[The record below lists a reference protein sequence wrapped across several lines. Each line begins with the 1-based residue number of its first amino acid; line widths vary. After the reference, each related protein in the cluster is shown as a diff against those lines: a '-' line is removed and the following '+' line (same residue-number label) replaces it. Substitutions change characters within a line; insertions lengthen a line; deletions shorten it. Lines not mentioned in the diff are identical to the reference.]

1 MISPAAAVAPGLAR
15 QFAGSGPLGFL
26 QQALRTGAE
35 RTPPEPAPRQ
45 DLVDRTM
52 AILERSLAERLRIPE
67 APRSVVSP
75 SEVAPTPPGPRQVA
89 DNILGFVAS
98 RLQEAAESGADS
110 GRLAVMLEQA
120 RAGFEQGFREARDEL
135 EALGLLTDDTSESI
149 EETADLVRDGFG
161 RLESRFVDGDDDFD
175 GDDDAPA
182 AAIAPA
188 GDVSRAT
195 SVFASRSELHSEAIS
210 LEVTTRDGDTVRITV
225 EAASGFSEE
234 GFLNTFSGPGGSG
247 FEAGHSRTEFSTSRF
262 QFSVEGELDEDERA
276 ALEDLVGQVEN
287 LADEFFDGDGRA
299 AFEQALSLGYDS
311 SEISGFS
318 LRLTELDVRQVTR
331 AYQSVEQ
338 LGSPQGESRPETLS
352 DGLRNFGQF
361 LKSIRE
367 AAESAD
373 AFPNPGRLFA
383 DLFDAVRALD
393 RRDDD
398 VPETG
403 TLAAR
408 RDMLDLIEDFLG
420 LQEAA

>member
-15 QFAGSGPLGFL
+15 NFAGSGPLGFL
-26 QQALRTGAE
+26 HQALRTGAE
-35 RTPPEPAPRQ
+35 RTPPEPASRQ
-45 DLVDRTM
+45 GLVDRTM

-75 SEVAPTPPGPRQVA
+75 QQVAADPPGPRQVA

-98 RLQEAAESGADS
+98 RLQEAAESGADG

-120 RAGFEQGFREARDEL
+120 RAGFEQGFSEARDEL
-135 EALGLLTDDTSESI
+135 EALGLLTGDTSDSI
-149 EETADLVRDGFG
+149 EETADLVRDGFD
-161 RLESRFVDGDDDFD
+161 RLESRFVAGDDEAADD
-175 GDDDAPA
+175 G
-182 AAIAPA
+182 IQAPA
-188 GDVSRAT
+188 GPVSRAT
-195 SVFASRSELHSEAIS
+195 SVYASRSELHSEAIN
-210 LEVTTRDGDTVRITV
+210 LEVTTRDGDTVRIVV

-247 FEAGHSRTEFSTSRF
+247 FEAGHSRTEFSSSRF
-262 QFSVEGELDEDERA
+262 HFSVEGELDEDERA
-276 ALEDLVGQVEN
+276 ALEALVGQVED

-299 AFEQALSLGYDS
+299 ALEQALSLGYDS
-311 SEISGFS
+311 SEIAGFS

-338 LGSPQGESRPETLS
+338 LGSPQGESRPATLS

-367 AAESAD
+367 AAGSAD

-393 RRDDD
+393 RRDDE
-398 VPETG
+398 VPDTEILRG
-403 TLAAR
+403 R
-408 RDMLDLIEDFLG
+408 QDMLDLIEDFLG